1 VFGVDLPSP
10 GTVIPQAG
18 STVVVLVDRSGV
30 VESVTATTKR
40 RRESSGAGYR
50 RAMTTN
56 EPEPKRSEDHEFPFM
71 ELFNAEDAIEHPGE
85 PVEDLDLTDDSDAP
99 AP

>member
-1 VFGVDLPSP
+1 
-10 GTVIPQAG
+10 
-18 STVVVLVDRSGV
+18 
-30 VESVTATTKR
+30 
-40 RRESSGAGYR
+40 
-50 RAMTTN
+50 MTTN